1 MTLENQFKIRSN
13 PLYIKYIH
21 ENSNWYKILNR
32 NPNMINEFVN
42 EVKINY
48 KLRPSD
54 KLNNAL
60 STFEMLTTIISTLN
74 NK

>member
-1 MTLENQFKIRSN
+1 MTLDIQFKLKREPIYIRY
-13 PLYIKYIH
+13 LH

-32 NPNMINEFVN
+32 DPKMFNSFVE
-42 EVKINY
+42 EVKTNY

-54 KLNNAL
+54 RLDRAL
-60 STFEMLTTIISTLN
+60 STFEMLTTILSTFN